1 MNDSEELGR
10 LSSSPRDD
18 QLQATDDRL
27 RLPRR
32 AFIALRQSGGLRF
45 STREVTVY
53 NDGRVTWQR
62 QGKLDAEEGSRR
74 ITPDE
79 VVEIKDLIAH
89 SGLWKFSNP
98 IGQPSPDGYTY
109 ELIARFERK
118 SKLIEFYDGS
128 IPAEIRPL
136 LAQLTALIVDNTQE

>member
-1 MNDSEELGR
+1 M
-10 LSSSPRDD
+10 
-18 QLQATDDRL
+18 
-27 RLPRR
+27 
-32 AFIALRQSGGLRF
+32 RQSGGLRF

-79 VVEIKDLIAH
+79 VVEIKDLIEH
-89 SGLWKFSNP
+89 SGLWELSNP
-98 IGQPSPDGYTY
+98 IGQPNPDSYAY
-109 ELIARFERK
+109 ELVVRFERK